1 MFDNVWQCC
10 SPYSFTLKESIRV
23 FDNQQFN
30 KLIPCDKTVTNGIR
44 EYASMRCILVL
55 ITSLNIV
62 KYQLHVCP
70 QPIPVPASPDMIQM
84 IRISGTL
91 SEKKRT
97 WHQNIWRYLT
107 LLSVGIFYWWLPL
120 SKYWTSINILEM
132 WVEAGG
138 WRHRVYCT
146 GDTYTEYD
154 NMTIWQHDKH
164 PRQYVWTLKCS

>member
-1 MFDNVWQCC
+1 MFDNVLQCC
-10 SPYSFTLKESIRV
+10 SPFSFTLKESIRV
-23 FDNQQFN
+23 FDNPQFN

-55 ITSLNIV
+55 INIIKHRQISLTC
-62 KYQLHVCP
+62 LLPTHP
-70 QPIPVPASPDMIQM
+70 RPSQPRYDTDDTDLRDSVW
-84 IRISGTL
+84 
-91 SEKKRT
+91 KKRT

-154 NMTIWQHDKH
+154 NMTIWQYNKL

>member
-1 MFDNVWQCC
+1 MFDNVAAPTLLHLKNLLGSLITSSSTSWFHVTKP
-10 SPYSFTLKESIRV
+10 SPMGYGNMLVCDV
-23 FDNQQFN
+23 F
-30 KLIPCDKTVTNGIR
+30 L
-44 EYASMRCILVL
+44 YWS
-55 ITSLNIV
+55 TSLNIV
-62 KYQLHVCP
+62 KYHLHVCS